1 MACILMARFDIYD
14 NPGRNKANIPYLVEV
29 QSNVISGLATRIVIP
44 LRDLASFAK
53 LTLPSDLFPLIAIDG
68 KEYLLDTPQLGAIP
82 SSELKVRV
90 GSAQDYR
97 FEIQAALDRVF
108 GSY

>member
-1 MACILMARFDIYD
+1 MARFDIYE

-44 LRDLASFAK
+44 LRHLAGFSK
-53 LTLPSDLFPLIAIDG
+53 LVLPSDLFPLIAIDG
-68 KEYLLDTPQLGAIP
+68 KDYLLDTPQLGAIP
-82 SSELKVRV
+82 SNELKVKI
-90 GSAQDYR
+90 GTAQGYR
-97 FEIQAALDRVF
+97 SEIQAALDRVF

>member
-1 MACILMARFDIYD
+1 MARFDIYE

-44 LRDLASFAK
+44 LRHLAGFSK
-53 LTLPSDLFPLIAIDG
+53 LTLPPDLFPLIVIDG
-68 KEYLLDTPQLGAIP
+68 KDYFLDTPQLGAIP
-82 SSELKVRV
+82 SNELKVRI

>member
-1 MACILMARFDIYD
+1 MARFDIYE

-29 QSNVISGLATRIVIP
+29 QSNVISGLATRVVIP
-44 LRDLASFAK
+44 LRQLAVFSK
-53 LTLPSDLFPLIAIDG
+53 LTLPSDLFPLIVIDG
-68 KEYLLDTPQLGAIP
+68 KEYFLDTPQLGAIP
-82 SSELKVRV
+82 SNELKIKA

>member
-1 MACILMARFDIYD
+1 MARFDIYD
-14 NPGRNKANIPYLVEV
+14 NPGRNKIGIPYLVEV

-44 LRDLASFAK
+44 LRKLAGFSTS
-53 LTLPSDLFPLIAIDG
+53 TLPQDLFPLITVAGTD
-68 KEYLLDTPQLGAIP
+68 YFLDTPQLGAIP
-82 SSELKVRV
+82 SSELKVRI
-90 GSAQDYR
+90 GSAQDFR

>member
-1 MACILMARFDIYD
+1 MARFDIYD

-44 LRDLASFAK
+44 LRQLAGFAK
-53 LTLPSDLFPLIAIDG
+53 LTLPSDLFPIVAVDG
-68 KEYLLDTPQLGAIP
+68 TDYFLDTPQLGAIP
-82 SSELKVRV
+82 SSELKSRI

-97 FEIQAALDRVF
+97 LEIQAALDRVF

>member
-14 NPGRNKANIPYLVEV
+14 NPGRTKANIPYLVEV

-44 LRDLASFAK
+44 LRHLAAFSK

>member
-1 MACILMARFDIYD
+1 MARFDIYE

-29 QSNVISGLATRIVIP
+29 QSNVISGLATRLVIP
-44 LRDLASFAK
+44 LRALAGLSTF
-53 LTLPSDLFPLIAIDG
+53 TLPADLFPLIAVSGQDHF
-68 KEYLLDTPQLGAIP
+68 LDTPQLGAIP
-82 SSELKVRV
+82 SSELKARV
-90 GSAQDYR
+90 GSAQDHR

>member
-1 MACILMARFDIYD
+1 MARFDIYE

-29 QSNVISGLATRIVIP
+29 QSKVISGLATRIVIP
-44 LRDLASFAK
+44 LRHLAGFSK
-53 LTLPSDLFPLIAIDG
+53 LALPLDLFPLIVIDG
-68 KEYLLDTPQLGAIP
+68 TDYFLDTPQLGAIP
-82 SSELKVRV
+82 SNELKVRI

-108 GSY
+108 GPY

>member
-44 LRDLASFAK
+44 LRQMAGFAK

-68 KEYLLDTPQLGAIP
+68 KDYLLDTPQLGAIP

-97 FEIQAALDRVF
+97 SEIQAALDRVF

>member
-1 MACILMARFDIYD
+1 MARFDIYD
-14 NPGRNKANIPYLVEV
+14 NLGRNKASIPYLVEV

-44 LRDLASFAK
+44 LRAVAGFSKF
-53 LTLPSDLFPLIAIDG
+53 TLPADLFPVIAVNGTD
-68 KEYLLDTPQLGAIP
+68 YFVDTPQLGAIP
-82 SSELKVRV
+82 SSELKVRI
-90 GSAQDYR
+90 GSAKDYR

>member
-1 MACILMARFDIYD
+1 MARFDIYD

-44 LRDLASFAK
+44 LRQLAGFSR
-53 LTLPSDLFPLIAIDG
+53 LTLPSDLFPIVAIDG
-68 KEYLLDTPQLGAIP
+68 RDYFLDTPQLGAIP
-82 SSELKVRV
+82 SNELKVRV

>member
-1 MACILMARFDIYD
+1 MARFDIYD

-44 LRDLASFAK
+44 LRHLAAFSK
-53 LTLPSDLFPLIAIDG
+53 LTLPSDLFPFIAIDG

-90 GSAQDYR
+90 GSAQDSR

>member
-1 MACILMARFDIYD
+1 MARFDIYE

-29 QSNVISGLATRIVIP
+29 QSKVISGLATRIVIP
-44 LRDLASFAK
+44 LRHLAGFSK
-53 LTLPSDLFPLIAIDG
+53 LALPSDLFPLIVIDG
-68 KEYLLDTPQLGAIP
+68 TDYFLDTPQLGAIP
-82 SSELKVRV
+82 SNELKARI

-97 FEIQAALDRVF
+97 FGIQAALDRVF